1 MNQDH
6 STQEN
11 EQQAVA
17 LFYDG
22 DTAPVVSQNQLG
34 DAAQFLIDAALEAG
48 IPIYE
53 NPALIEQL
61 AHLSEGEEIPV
72 ELYRLIAEILAFAFY
87 IQGKA
92 PKGYEEYQS
101 E

>member
-1 MNQDH
+1 MN
-6 STQEN
+6 E
-11 EQQAVA
+11 EQSKQTEQHAVA

-22 DTAPVVSQNQLG
+22 DTTPVVSQNQLG
-34 DAAQFLIDAALEAG
+34 EAAQFLIDAALEAG

-61 AHLSEGEEIPV
+61 AHLSEGDEIPV

-92 PKGYEEYQS
+92 PKGYQEDQS
-101 E
+101 D